1 MMQDAPTPG
10 LTRLVELRERERAQR
25 QADLAQHVATGE
37 RYRRRV
43 EQLDALWQSSTV
55 GSLPAPSLALN
66 CANYK
71 QTVLELASRHRED
84 LARHDGV
91 TDQARQDFLAA
102 TRRHGAVDQV
112 LTLQLQA
119 QARAQRSR
127 EQKRQDEIASQLWL
141 RRP

>member
-1 MMQDAPTPG
+1 MTQDDPTPG
-10 LTRLVELRERERAQR
+10 LARLAQLRERERAQC
-25 QADLAQHVATGE
+25 QADLAQHMATGE

-43 EQLDALWQSSTV
+43 EQLDELWQSSTV
-55 GSLPAPSLALN
+55 GSAPAPSLALN

-84 LARHDGV
+84 LARHDTA
-91 TDQARQDFLAA
+91 TDQARQDLLAA
-102 TRRHGAVDQV
+102 TRRHGAIDKI

-127 EQKRQDEIASQLWL
+127 EQKRQDEMASQLWL